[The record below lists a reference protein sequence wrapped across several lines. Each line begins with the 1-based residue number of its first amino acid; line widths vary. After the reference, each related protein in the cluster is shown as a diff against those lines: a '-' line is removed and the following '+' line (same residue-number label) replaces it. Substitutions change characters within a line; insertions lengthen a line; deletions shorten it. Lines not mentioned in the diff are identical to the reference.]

1 MMHRAGRL
9 GRPGSTWVLLALV
22 CVFVCSCGATLRA
35 REARDIEDALRR
47 MPGVEHVSTE
57 VRDNFSATVV
67 LTDEATPEQTTAVLE
82 TFRNRTAAAST
93 ELRRRTD
100 IEFRQRTSTF
110 KVGGAGLAMAAD
122 RVAQWH
128 ALSRAFP
135 GDELNWIYRWASYC
149 CYAVGPGDLVSEGAK
164 GAGLISLKLV
174 DANSSEAIAD
184 AYRLLMRE
192 FPDLKNAEWQVETAT
207 PEHGLMRMV
216 HRYPTELD
224 FSVWQRLN
232 EDQTPPHNVLMVSD
246 DALSSH
252 QSPHVT
258 EQLRSA
264 DPEAMKL
271 LAEKHLPIV
280 ATLSASSVAYLAT
293 AAPDDLLSPLG
304 GRIIHAGQEMP
315 PHNLSLYVDIGR
327 CGARSYP
334 PSPTERVLAK
344 KYEIC

>member
-1 MMHRAGRL
+1 M
-9 GRPGSTWVLLALV
+9 
-22 CVFVCSCGATLRA
+22 
-35 REARDIEDALRR
+35 
-47 MPGVEHVSTE
+47 
-57 VRDNFSATVV
+57 RDNFAAEVV
-67 LTDEATPEQTTAVLE
+67 LTDEAAPEQTTAVLE
-82 TFRNRTAAAST
+82 TFRNRLAAASI
-93 ELRRRTD
+93 ELRRRAE
-100 IEFRQRTSTF
+100 IEFRHRTSTF
-110 KVGGAGLAMAAD
+110 KVGGAGFALAAD

-128 ALSRAFP
+128 ALRRAFP
-135 GDELNWIYRWASYC
+135 GEELNWVYRWASYC
-149 CYAVGPGDLVSEGAK
+149 CYAADSGDLVSEGAK

-174 DANSSEAIAD
+174 DAHGFEAITD

-192 FPDLKNAEWQVETAT
+192 FPDLKNAEWQIETST
-207 PEHGLMRMV
+207 PGTGLMRMM

-232 EDQTPPHNVLMVSD
+232 EDQTPPHNVLMVSE

-252 QSPHVT
+252 LPPHVT

-280 ATLSASSVAYLAT
+280 ATLSASSVGYLAT

-304 GRIIHAGQEMP
+304 GRIIHAGQETP
-315 PHNLSLYVDIGR
+315 PHDMSLYVDIGR